1 MKTEWIIKTTQHEI
15 PFDKLHDML
24 WGPDNVYLQFLERN
38 RDRVFYNYPYPGNPG
53 DSLIRMGTQL
63 LLEDRGIRT
72 TQDITTADI
81 CLFAGGCPTMWPDV
95 MKLIETYLNSSCP
108 GQLVIG
114 PATFEFGLTPWPG
127 LFRQFKDRIAG
138 LFTRDW
144 KSYQNLC
151 SADLPGTIVK
161 GVSHDPVF
169 YLLGTSWHTQQRQNL
184 SEDYILVSLRR
195 DHEMKPGLEE
205 RILGPIIAMATRRRA
220 RKLTRWARNRSK
232 TQILS
237 RIMRCEKD
245 KNLSIR
251 DVDIWLLD
259 TEAYLETIRKAS
271 RIYTDRLHVMIV
283 ASMLGKKVYAFS
295 TLYGKLEHVYQTSML
310 EWSDVIFWK

>member
-1 MKTEWIIKTTQHEI
+1 MQTEWIIKTTQHEI
-15 PFDKLHDML
+15 PFDKLHDIL
-24 WGPDNVYLQFLERN
+24 WGTDNVYLQFLERN

-95 MKLIETYLNSSCP
+95 MKLIETYLNSSYP

-114 PATFEFGLTPWPG
+114 PATFEFGLTPWPE

-151 SADLPGTIVK
+151 SADLPDSIVK

-169 YLLGTSWHTQQRQNL
+169 YLLATPWHKRQQMDL

-195 DHEMKPGLEE
+195 DHEMTPGFEE
-205 RILGPIIAMATRRRA
+205 RMLKPILTFMTK
-220 RKLTRWARNRSK
+220 RKAGKFTRWARNRSK
-232 TQILS
+232 QRKIS
-237 RIMRCEKD
+237 HIQQFERD
-245 KNLSIR
+245 KHQNIQ

-310 EWSDVIFWK
+310 EWSDVTFWK